1 MNAAAAIAAGW
12 MAEDLQ
18 EGASAAAE
26 AIDSGKAKAAL
37 VSLVF
42 VSNQS

>member
-1 MNAAAAIAAGW
+1 MVRSCCAISGGV
-12 MAEDLQ
+12 AEELQ

-37 VSLVF
+37 ETLVF